1 MKYWTEARG
10 DHLYAALAGRETG
23 DEMREFLLAVQAA
36 CRAAACPRILLSV
49 RASRPVF
56 KPEDYGLS
64 GQTRGYV
71 NELVTPACR
80 VALLGDTSELNAAH
94 EYIELRARQQNIN
107 VRAFR
112 DEAAALRWLRSSG
125 TEPELRRYAFTRTVV
140 QGAPQE
146 PGVFAL
152 WQGDELVYYGRALRL
167 RESLLEHIGR
177 HAAVTHYSWELSGD
191 PAAREAELLG
201 EFERRHGRRPRG
213 NAA

>member
-56 KPEDYGLS
+56 KPEDYGLG
-64 GQTRGYV
+64 GQTRGYLS
-71 NELVTPACR
+71 EIVTPACR
-80 VALLGDTSELNAAH
+80 VALLGDTAELNAAH
-94 EYIELRARQQNIN
+94 EYIELCARQQNIN

-125 TEPELRRYAFTRTVV
+125 SSGTEPELRQSANRGSSGSVPELRYSFTRTVV
-140 QGAPQE
+140 QGAPLE

-152 WQGDELVYYGRALRL
+152 WEGDELVYYGRALRL
-167 RESLLEHIGR
+167 REALLECLGR
-177 HAAVTHYSWELSGD
+177 HAATHYSWE
-191 PAAREAELLG
+191 
-201 EFERRHGRRPRG
+201 
-213 NAA
+213 